1 MLKIKNPIAVFVAI
15 WIFVLFI
22 YSKRYSFV
30 LTKLTNETIIY
41 VSLVCLFFIVSYY
54 SVRVLFLNKKFRVQN
69 NFQECINIPHRII
82 KIFKIWFLFTLIEI
96 LYFRG
101 LPLLS
106 IIGLGGNSDAY
117 TEWGIPSLHGFLN
130 AMIITLSNY
139 VFYFYLK
146 TKDKKY
152 LILFVLCVLWPIIL
166 ITRQMLMS
174 MVVQAAFIYILSNN
188 IKTSSIVKV
197 VLSAFGV
204 IYLFGLVGDLRSGAD
219 SFIEL
224 VQPSPDYPSWLP
236 SGFLWVYVYMVSP
249 LNNVNFNLYKYP
261 DFNFDLTSLISPLF
275 PSFIRGKIFTQS
287 NDFNFQLVNDNL
299 NVSTMFP
306 TYLSSFGYIGSLFFY
321 FMLGL
326 IISFIYFKYKSINAN
341 LKWMFVLVVV
351 FHNLIFSVFVDFF
364 FNLIFIF
371 QFVLHFYISSTLKFS
386 NVKN

>member
-1 MLKIKNPIAVFVAI
+1 MFKIKNPIAVFVGI

-22 YSKRYSFV
+22 YYKRYSFV
-30 LTKLTNETIIY
+30 LTRLTNETLIY
-41 VSLVCLFFIVSYY
+41 VSLVCLFFIASYY
-54 SVRVLFLNKKFRVQN
+54 CVRLLFLNKKFRVDN
-69 NFQECINIPHRII
+69 IFKECKNISPRLI
-82 KIFKIWFLFTLIEI
+82 KIFKIWVFFTSLEI

-106 IIGLGGNSDAY
+106 ILGLGGNSDAY

-152 LILFVLCVLWPIIL
+152 LILFVLCILWPIIL

-174 MVVQAAFIYILSNN
+174 MVVQAAFIYILTNT
-188 IKTSSIVKV
+188 IKTKSILKV
-197 VLSAFGV
+197 LFLGLGIVYV
-204 IYLFGLVGDLRSGAD
+204 FGLVGDLRSGGEA
-219 SFIEL
+219 FIEL

-306 TYLSSFGYIGSLFFY
+306 TYLTSFGYIGSLFFY
-321 FMLGL
+321 FALGL
-326 IISFIYFKYKSINAN
+326 LISFIYFKYKSINSN
-341 LKWMFVLVVV
+341 LKWMFILVVV

-371 QFVLHFYISSTLKFS
+371 QFILHFYISNSIKFS
-386 NVKN
+386 NDKS